1 MGLVKRQ
8 RVLYNIGYF
17 RNKEKY
23 KASAKTGQKQWIS
36 ENQEETFMKRE
47 TVIVLDFGGQYNQ
60 LIARRV
66 RECNVYCE
74 IYSYKTDL
82 EKIKAMEPKGIIFTG
97 GPNSVYLEDSP
108 SYAKEIYDLGIPVL
122 GICYG
127 SQLMMH
133 QLGGKVCK
141 APVREYGKIE
151 VTVDQSSALFE
162 NVSEKTICWMSHN
175 DYIEQAAP
183 GFKIIAHTPDCPVAA
198 VENVEKKLY
207 ATQFH
212 PEVLHTKE
220 GKQMLANFV
229 FNVCG
234 CAGSWKMD
242 SFVEE
247 SIKAIREKVGD
258 GKVLC
263 ALSGG
268 VDSSVAAVLLS
279 KAVGDQLTCVFVDH
293 GLLRKNEG
301 DEVEAVFGPDGN
313 YNLNFIRVNAQERFY
328 EKLKGVEEPEAK
340 RKIIGEEFI
349 RVFEEEAKKIGA
361 VDFLVQGTIYPDV
374 VESGVGGESTVIKSH
389 HNVGGLPEH
398 VDFKEIIEPLRDLFK
413 DEVRKA
419 GLELGIPD
427 YLVFRQPFP
436 GPGLGIRI
444 IGDVTAEKVQMVQ
457 DADAIWR
464 EEIAKAGLDKE
475 VNQYFAALTNMRSVG
490 VMGDERTYDYAI
502 ALRAV
507 TTTDFMTAESA
518 EIPWDV
524 IGRTTSRIVNEVK
537 HVNRVMY
544 DSTGKP
550 PATIEFE

>member
-1 MGLVKRQ
+1 
-8 RVLYNIGYF
+8 
-17 RNKEKY
+17 
-23 KASAKTGQKQWIS
+23 
-36 ENQEETFMKRE
+36 MKRE
-47 TVIVLDFGGQYNQ
+47 TVVVLDFGGQYNQ

-74 IYSYKTDL
+74 IYSYKTDI
-82 EKIKAMEPKGIIFTG
+82 EKIKEIQPKGIIFTG

-108 SYAKEIYDLGIPVL
+108 KYAEEIYQLGIPIL

-133 QLGGKVCK
+133 QLGGKVEK

-151 VTVDQSSALFE
+151 VNVNTESALFQE
-162 NVSEKTICWMSHN
+162 VSPKTICWMSHN
-175 DYIEQAAP
+175 DYISEKAP
-183 GFKIIAHTPDCPVAA
+183 GFEISAWTNDCPVAA
-198 VENVEKKLY
+198 VENTEKKLY
-207 ATQFH
+207 AVQFH
-212 PEVLHTKE
+212 PEVLHTQE
-220 GKQMLANFV
+220 GTKMLSNFV
-229 FNVCG
+229 YKVCG
-234 CAGSWKMD
+234 CTGDWKMD
-242 SFVEE
+242 SFVED

-279 KAVGDQLTCVFVDH
+279 KAVGNQLTCVFVDH
-293 GLLRKNEG
+293 GLLRKDEG
-301 DEVEAVFGPDGN
+301 DEVEAVFGPEGSYD
-313 YNLNFIRVNAQERFY
+313 LNFIRVNAQERFY
-328 EKLKGVEEPEAK
+328 EKLKGVEEPEQK

-361 VDFLVQGTIYPDV
+361 VYFLVQGTIYPDV

-389 HNVGGLPEH
+389 HNVGGLPDH
-398 VDFKEIIEPLRDLFK
+398 VDFKEIIEPLRNLFK

-419 GLELGIPD
+419 GLELGIPE

-444 IGDVTAEKVQMVQ
+444 IGEVTAEKVKMVQ
-457 DADAIWR
+457 EADAIWR
-464 EEIAKAGLDKE
+464 EEIAAAGWDKK

-490 VMGDERTYDYAI
+490 VMGDERTYDYAV

-518 EIPWDV
+518 DLPWEI
-524 IGRTTSRIVNEVK
+524 IGKATSRIVNEVK
-537 HVNRVMY
+537 HVNRVLY
-544 DSTGKP
+544 DCTGKP

>member
-1 MGLVKRQ
+1 
-8 RVLYNIGYF
+8 
-17 RNKEKY
+17 
-23 KASAKTGQKQWIS
+23 
-36 ENQEETFMKRE
+36 MKRE
-47 TVIVLDFGGQYNQ
+47 TVVVLDFGGQYNQ

-74 IYSYKTDL
+74 IYSYKTDI
-82 EKIKAMEPKGIIFTG
+82 EKIKEIQPKGIIFTG
-97 GPNSVYLEDSP
+97 GPNSCYEPDSP
-108 SYAKEIYDLGIPVL
+108 TYTKEIFELGIPIL

-133 QLGGKVCK
+133 LLGGKVEK

-151 VTVDQSSALFE
+151 VNVDNNSKLFTD
-162 NVSEKTICWMSHN
+162 VSPKTICWMSHN
-175 DYIEQAAP
+175 DYISKVAP
-183 GFKIIAHTPDCPVAA
+183 GFAISAWTNDCPVAA

-207 ATQFH
+207 AVQFH
-212 PEVLHTKE
+212 PEVLHTQE
-220 GKQMLANFV
+220 GTKMLSNFV

-234 CAGSWKMD
+234 CAGDWRMD

-247 SIKAIREKVGD
+247 SIKAIREKVGN

-279 KAVGDQLTCVFVDH
+279 KAVGNQLTCVFVDH

-301 DEVEAVFGPDGN
+301 DEVEAVFGPNGP

-328 EKLKGVEEPEAK
+328 EKLKGVEEPERK

-389 HNVGGLPEH
+389 HNVGGLPDY
-398 VDFKEIIEPLRDLFK
+398 VDFKEIIEPLRNLFK

-444 IGDVTAEKVQMVQ
+444 IGDVTEEKVKIVQ
-457 DADAIWR
+457 DADAIYR
-464 EEIAKAGLDKE
+464 EEIAKAMDSGLIPKYGE
-475 VNQYFAALTNMRSVG
+475 EGTLGQYFAALTNMRSVG
-490 VMGDERTYDYAI
+490 VMGDFRTYDYAV

-507 TTTDFMTAESA
+507 LTSDFMTAEA
-518 EIPWDV
+518 AQLPWEV
-524 IGRTTSRIVNEVK
+524 LQTVTTRIVNEVK
-537 HVNRVMY
+537 HVNRVVY
-544 DSTGKP
+544 DCTGKP
-550 PATIEFE
+550 PGTIEFE